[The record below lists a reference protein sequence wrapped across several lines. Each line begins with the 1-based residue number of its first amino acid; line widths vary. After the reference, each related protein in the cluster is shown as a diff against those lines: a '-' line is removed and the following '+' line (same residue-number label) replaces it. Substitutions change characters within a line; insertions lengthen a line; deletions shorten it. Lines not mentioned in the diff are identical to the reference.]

1 MTQCRAYFFAYIV
14 YVESL
19 HVDGSQSK
27 KSVNAQNY
35 KSTGAGKKMKQ
46 KRRSTEEQT
55 FQLRTRQLYS
65 TKRWTR
71 GRRREGNKTK
81 CTGAFYRGQA
91 MWRSETR
98 KCGTVIHGLG
108 ERPFSSPWGVLRYT
122 TMHPEGCSPC
132 FFFFSRYYGHFGN
145 NTARTGLPNRTS
157 HILHKVKQ
165 GNHQRVTHTIGVH
178 SSSVTQF

>member
-1 MTQCRAYFFAYIV
+1 M
-14 YVESL
+14 
-19 HVDGSQSK
+19 DGSQSK

-132 FFFFSRYYGHFGN
+132 FFFFLATMVTSGITLPEQGS
-145 NTARTGLPNRTS
+145 RTGHHIYYTRSNKAIINVS
-157 HILHKVKQ
+157 HIL
-165 GNHQRVTHTIGVH
+165 
-178 SSSVTQF
+178 